1 MYLVRSVCLSLLA
14 TFFVAFTSQLHA
26 QTLTR
31 GPYLQ
36 MGSTSAITV
45 RWRTSTATDTVVHY
59 GTSATAL
66 SSSASSG
73 VLTTEHQLRLTGLAP
88 NTLYYYS
95 VGSSTATLASGAGC
109 FFVTAPT
116 AAKATRVWV
125 LGDAGNATSGQK
137 AVRDAYYK
145 FTGTRHTDLWL
156 MLGDNAY
163 MNGTDAQYQYE
174 LFDVY
179 TTMLRRSVLWP
190 TFGNHDAES
199 ADAATQTGPYFDWT
213 TLPKNAEAGGIAS
226 GTEAYYSFDYGNIH
240 FVCLDSS
247 ESSRSPTGP
256 MLTWLKKDLAANRK
270 EWTVAFWHHPPYSK
284 GSHNSDTETELIEMR
299 KNAVSILESYGVD
312 LVLCGH
318 SHSYERSY
326 FINGH
331 YGLSS
336 TFSAATMIVQPGDGR
351 TDGGGAYAKATTSPT
366 PYSGAAY
373 VVAGSSA
380 HITTTGTLNH
390 PAMYKSTATLGSVV
404 LDFNG
409 DQLDVQFLDSTGAR
423 KDYFTLRKNQGTADV
438 APTVAITSPTTGSTT
453 SATSLTV
460 TASAKDS
467 DGVVTRVDL
476 YEGTALLG
484 SSSNS
489 SCSFV
494 WNNIATGTHTL
505 TAKATD
511 DRGLTGA
518 SAPVQVT
525 VTSTAGTSNAVT
537 SVTLINADTDQPI
550 AGYEAIPNGAV
561 IARTSLPTTHLNLRA
576 NTSPAIVGSVKLTLD
591 GTSRTETSAPY
602 ALFGDTSGNYNAGTI
617 ANGTHAFTGTPYTLA
632 SGGGTA
638 GTPLKI
644 SFTIQ

>member
-1 MYLVRSVCLSLLA
+1 MKSFTCLLWLAAGLLLA
-14 TFFVAFTSQLHA
+14 PTTRVLA

-36 MGSTSAITV
+36 MGSTSAMTV
-45 RWRTSTATDTVVHY
+45 RWRTSTPTDSVVRY
-59 GTSATAL
+59 GTSASSLSQSVAQSAL
-66 SSSASSG
+66 TS
-73 VLTTEHQLRLTGLAP
+73 EHEVRLTGLASD
-88 NTLYYYS
+88 TTYYYS
-95 VGSSTATLASGAGC
+95 VGSTATTLATGSGC

-116 AAKATRVWV
+116 TAKATRVWV

-179 TTMLRRSVLWP
+179 KVMLQRSVLWP

-199 ADAATQTGPYFDWT
+199 ANASTQTGPYFDWT
-213 TLPKNAEAGGIAS
+213 TLPKNAEAGGVAS
-226 GTEAYYSFDYGNIH
+226 GTEAFYSFNHGNIH

-247 ESSRSPTGP
+247 ESSRALTGA
-256 MLTWLKKDLAANRK
+256 MLTWLKKDLAANRL

-284 GSHNSDTETELIEMR
+284 GSHNSDTETELVEMR
-299 KNAVSILESYGVD
+299 KNAVSVLESYGVD

-336 TFSAATMIVQPGDGR
+336 TFNAGTMVVQPGDGR
-351 TDGGGAYAKATTSPT
+351 ADGAGAYAKDTTAPT
-366 PYSGAAY
+366 PYSGAAF

-404 LDFNG
+404 LDFAG
-409 DQLDVQFLDSTGAR
+409 DQLDVQFLDSAGVR
-423 KDYFTLRKNQGTADV
+423 KDYFRMTKNHGTADV
-438 APTVAITSPTTGSTT
+438 APTVAITSPTSGTTT
-453 SATSLTV
+453 SASAVTV
-460 TASAKDS
+460 NASAS
-467 DGVVTRVDL
+467 DTDGSVMRVDL
-476 YEGTALLG
+476 YSGSTLLG
-484 SSSNS
+484 GSNS
-489 SCSFV
+489 STCSFV
-494 WNNIATGTHTL
+494 WNNPPAGTHTL

-511 DRGLTGA
+511 NAGVTGT
-518 SAPVQVT
+518 SAPVQIT
-525 VTSTAGTSNAVT
+525 VAGGTPAPANSVV

-550 AGYEAIPNGAV
+550 AGCEAIANGAV
-561 IARTSLPTTHLNLRA
+561 ISRSTLSTTHLNLRV
-576 NTSPAIVGSVKLTLD
+576 NTSPVTVGSVKLVLD
-591 GTSRTETSAPY
+591 STARVESVAPY
-602 ALFGDTSGNYNAGTI
+602 ALFGDTSGNYNSGSI
-617 ANGTHAFTGTPYTLA
+617 ANGTHTFTATPYTLA
-632 SGGGTA
+632 SGAGTA

-644 SFTIQ
+644 TFTIQ